1 MHYNRLIG
9 SVLCLSYLL
18 HSLHG
23 IFDLMNP
30 ALRAPD
36 GDVVVVLVA
45 ILEER
50 EETDSTTNKRKAFS
64 RKPREEISC
73 IAGDCELFPCVLVD
87 NTV

>member
-1 MHYNRLIG
+1 MHYNGLIG

-18 HSLHG
+18 HGLHG
-23 IFDLMNP
+23 VFNLMNP

-50 EETDSTTNKRKAFS
+50 EETGSTQTS
-64 RKPREEISC
+64 RKPSH
-73 IAGDCELFPCVLVD
+73 
-87 NTV
+87 